1 MHRTINDHEG
11 DGIIIR
17 TMCDQNKIGLL
28 RWDLD
33 KHCASKINK
42 QTKKQNLICTKSV
55 FRWLVKSIGSCAFEL
70 LFCPVKSCPCF
81 SQPHPPHPGVE
92 SLTWLFHFVIPQL
105 NLLRSPELTPLRSPL
120 NSPVSPLSRL
130 LRLEL
135 LCAADT
141 LLELSKVKSVTEL

>member
-81 SQPHPPHPGVE
+81 SQPHPHIQVLKVSHDCFTLLSLSWICSDLLSWLLCDPH
-92 SLTWLFHFVIPQL
+92 STL
-105 NLLRSPELTPLRSPL
+105 
-120 NSPVSPLSRL
+120 PVSPLSRL